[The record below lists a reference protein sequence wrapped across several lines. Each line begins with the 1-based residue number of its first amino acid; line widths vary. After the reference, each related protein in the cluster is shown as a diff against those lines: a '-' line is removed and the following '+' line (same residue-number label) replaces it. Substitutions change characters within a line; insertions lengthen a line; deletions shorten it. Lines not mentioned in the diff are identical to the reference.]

1 MSIYMRSLWGIFN
14 SSITTNKYSMKVQE
28 IINEEWSIDP
38 RKWGTPAAAP
48 KAKVALTGDAKT
60 IANLESWAKANGLTA
75 EKEVIKKTWL
85 SKWSAGWKG
94 FFYLTGYVVISVDAL
109 WHLHILE
116 KQYMGGVIN
125 ATEYKNLRQWYIGY
139 WTIQAL
145 TPFIIRFIQTSRWI
159 TALGTIIVGLAT
171 GGMGLA
177 VLGGLVASF
186 VSQAAFFAALI
197 AVTET
202 PAFRK
207 WAEKFYTEITFVGA
221 ISDAIWNEFQQLFTN
236 KDYYQRKKEE
246 KIKVN
251 PEAAARDA
259 EEEKNRQDRSQPL
272 TGPNSIVIN
281 GERVTDEK
289 GNLDQLVLAGPFVKN
304 YMDLHPN
311 DPEVK
316 KVLAKMSQ
324 K

>member
-1 MSIYMRSLWGIFN
+1 
-14 SSITTNKYSMKVQE
+14 MKVHE
-28 IINEEWSIDP
+28 IINEEWSLDP
-38 RKWGTPAAAP
+38 RKWGKPAAPAP
-48 KAKVALTGDAKT
+48 SAPATVKLTGDAAK
-60 IANLESWAKANGLTA
+60 IARLERWAVSKGLTA

-85 SKWSAGWKG
+85 SKFSTGWKG
-94 FFYLTGYVVISVDAL
+94 FFYLTGYVIISVDAL

-116 KQYMGGVIN
+116 KQYMAGEIN

-139 WTIQAL
+139 WTIQSL

-159 TALGTIIVGLAT
+159 TALGTVIVGLAT

-221 ISDAIWNEFQQLFTN
+221 ISDGIWNEFQQLFTN
-236 KDYYQRKKEE
+236 KDYYDRKKDE
-246 KIKVN
+246 KAVKN
-251 PEAAARDA
+251 PAAAAKDA
-259 EEEKNRQDRSQPL
+259 EEEKNRQNRGQPL
-272 TGPNSIVIN
+272 TGPNAIVIN

-289 GNLDQLVLAGPFVKN
+289 GNLDQFKLAGPFVKN
-304 YMDLHPN
+304 YMDLNPN

-316 KVLAKMSQ
+316 KVRAKMAAQ
-324 K
+324 

>member
-1 MSIYMRSLWGIFN
+1 MRILWGIFN
-14 SSITTNKYSMKVQE
+14 SSVVTNKYIMKVHE
-28 IINEEWSIDP
+28 IISEEFSLDP
-38 RKWGTPAAAP
+38 RKWGKPAAPAP
-48 KAKVALTGDAKT
+48 ATVKITGDAAK
-60 IANLESWAKANGLTA
+60 IARLERWAVSRGLTA

-85 SKWSAGWKG
+85 SKFSTGWRG
-94 FFYLTGYVVISVDAL
+94 FFYLVGYVTITVDAL
-109 WHLHILE
+109 YHLHILE
-116 KQYMGGVIN
+116 KQYMAGEIN

-139 WTIQAL
+139 WTIQSL

-159 TALGTIIVGLAT
+159 TALGTVIVGLAT

-186 VSQAAFFAALI
+186 ASQAAFFAALI

-202 PAFRK
+202 PAFKK
-207 WAEKFYTEITFVGA
+207 WAEQFFTQITFVGA
-221 ISDAIWNEFQQLFTN
+221 ISDGIWNEFQQLFTN
-236 KDYYQRKKEE
+236 KDYYDRKKDE
-246 KIKVN
+246 KAVTN
-251 PEAAARDA
+251 PAAAAKDA

-304 YMDLHPN
+304 YMDLNPN

-316 KVLAKMSQ
+316 KVRAKMAA

>member
-1 MSIYMRSLWGIFN
+1 
-14 SSITTNKYSMKVQE
+14 
-28 IINEEWSIDP
+28 
-38 RKWGTPAAAP
+38 
-48 KAKVALTGDAKT
+48 
-60 IANLESWAKANGLTA
+60 
-75 EKEVIKKTWL
+75 
-85 SKWSAGWKG
+85 
-94 FFYLTGYVVISVDAL
+94 
-109 WHLHILE
+109 
-116 KQYMGGVIN
+116 MGGVIN

-159 TALGTIIVGLAT
+159 TALGTIIIGLAT

-236 KDYYQRKKEE
+236 KDYYDRKKEE
-246 KIKVN
+246 KVKVN

-259 EEEKNRQDRSQPL
+259 EEEKNRQNRSQPL

-304 YMDLHPN
+304 YMDLHPD

-316 KVLAKMSQ
+316 KVRAKMAQ